1 MTAPADGSPRLSVIG
16 WFRRRTISRY
26 ADDKA
31 VDGFARV
38 AREQSAPLDYD
49 QDKRIAELLSD
60 DADPAVNFDE
70 IAQLLGQSERNP
82 KL

>member
-1 MTAPADGSPRLSVIG
+1 MTILNWIQ
-16 WFRRRTISRY
+16 RRTKSRY

-31 VDGFARV
+31 VSDFTRV

-49 QDKRIAELLSD
+49 QDKRLAELLSSD
-60 DADPAVNFDE
+60 EDPARNIDE
-70 IAQLLGQSERNP
+70 IARLLGQSETSS